1 MDKEQL
7 AEILDSHGKWLRGEG
22 GSRADLSGA
31 DLRSADLRSADLSL
45 VDLSFVDLRR
55 ADLRSANLSHLDLRD
70 ANLRSANLSHVDLSG
85 ADLSHVDLRS
95 TNLSGADL
103 SHNDYVISCTL
114 TNFSM
119 LAFMYENLLCVTS
132 GCRRGLTI
140 AEAREHWSPN
150 NKHAW
155 TEKKE
160 AWGAQRLRMIDF
172 LEAEASHLG
181 WIK

>member
-1 MDKEQL
+1 VDKEKLETVL
-7 AEILDSHGKWLRGEG
+7 ADHAKWFSGRG
-22 GSRADLSGA
+22 GSR
-31 DLRSADLRSADLSL
+31 ADLRSADLSH
-45 VDLSFVDLRR
+45 VDLRR
-55 ADLRSANLSHLDLRD
+55 ADLSGAKLRD
-70 ANLRSANLSHVDLSG
+70 AKLSGADLSHVDLRD

>member
-31 DLRSADLRSADLSL
+31 DLRSADLSLVDLSL

-55 ADLRSANLSHLDLRD
+55 ADLRSANLSHVDLRD
-70 ANLRSANLSHVDLSG
+70 ANLRSANLR
-85 ADLSHVDLRS
+85 HVDLRS

-119 LAFMYENLLCVTS
+119 LAFMHENLLHVTS

-140 AEAREHWSPN
+140 ADAREYWSPD
-150 NKHAW
+150 NKDAW

>member
-22 GSRADLSGA
+22 GSRANLS
-31 DLRSADLRSADLSL
+31 RADLSRAC
-45 VDLSFVDLRR
+45 LRE
-55 ADLRSANLSHLDLRD
+55 
-70 ANLRSANLSHVDLSG
+70 
-85 ADLSHVDLRS
+85 ADLSRAYLIDNH
-95 TNLSGADL
+95 
-103 SHNDYVISCTL
+103 YVIGCTL
-114 TNFSM
+114 SNYP
-119 LAFMYENLLCVTS
+119 LVAFMQDNELHVTS

-140 AEAREHWSPN
+140 AEAREYWSPD
-150 NKHAW
+150 NKDAW
-155 TEKKE
+155 TENNE

>member
-1 MDKEQL
+1 M
-7 AEILDSHGKWLRGEG
+7 
-22 GSRADLSGA
+22 
-31 DLRSADLRSADLSL
+31 
-45 VDLSFVDLRR
+45 F
-55 ADLRSANLSHLDLRD
+55 
-70 ANLRSANLSHVDLSG
+70 
-85 ADLSHVDLRS
+85 
-95 TNLSGADL
+95 
-103 SHNDYVISCTL
+103 
-114 TNFSM
+114 
-119 LAFMYENLLCVTS
+119 AFMHENLLHVTS

-150 NKHAW
+150 NKDAW

>member
-1 MDKEQL
+1 MDKEELETVL
-7 AEILDSHGKWLRGEG
+7 ADHAKWLRGEG
-22 GSRADLSGA
+22 GSRAN
-31 DLRSADLRSADLSL
+31 LRDA
-45 VDLSFVDLRR
+45 DLRR
-55 ADLRSANLSHLDLRD
+55 ADLRSANLSRAD
-70 ANLRSANLSHVDLSG
+70 LRSANLSHVDLRD

-119 LAFMYENLLCVTS
+119 FAFMHENFLHVTS

-140 AEAREHWSPN
+140 AGAREHWSPD
-150 NKHAW
+150 NKYAW

-160 AWGAQRLRMIDF
+160 AWGAQRLRQIDF

>member
-1 MDKEQL
+1 MDKEELETIL
-7 AEILDSHGKWLRGEG
+7 ADHAKWLSGQG
-22 GSRADLSGA
+22 GSRADL
-31 DLRSADLRSADLSL
+31 RSATLRGADLSL
-45 VDLSFVDLRR
+45 
-55 ADLRSANLSHLDLRD
+55 
-70 ANLRSANLSHVDLSG
+70 
-85 ADLSHVDLRS
+85 VDLRS

-119 LAFMYENLLCVTS
+119 LAFMHENLLHVTS

-140 AEAREHWSPN
+140 AEAREHWSPD
-150 NKHAW
+150 NKDAW
-155 TEKKE
+155 TENNE

-172 LEAEASHLG
+172 LEIEAKHLG

>member
-1 MDKEQL
+1 MDKKQL
-7 AEILDSHGKWLRGEG
+7 AKILADHGKWLRGEG

-31 DLRSADLRSADLSL
+31 DLRSADLSLVDLSL

-55 ADLRSANLSHLDLRD
+55 ADLRSANLSHVDLRD
-70 ANLRSANLSHVDLSG
+70 ADLRSADLS
-85 ADLSHVDLRS
+85 LVDLRS

-119 LAFMYENLLCVTS
+119 LAFMNENLLHVTI

-140 AEAREHWSPN
+140 AEAREHWSPD
-150 NKHAW
+150 NKDAW
-155 TEKKE
+155 TMKDE

-172 LEAEASHLG
+172 LESEASHLG

>member
-22 GSRADLSGA
+22 GSRANLRRANLSGANLSRADLREADLSRADLSGA
-31 DLRSADLRSADLSL
+31 DLREAYLRE
-45 VDLSFVDLRR
+45 
-55 ADLRSANLSHLDLRD
+55 ANLSGAYLR
-70 ANLRSANLSHVDLSG
+70 G
-85 ADLSHVDLRS
+85 AI
-95 TNLSGADL
+95 LSGADL

-119 LAFMYENLLCVTS
+119 LAFMHENLLHVTS

-140 AEAREHWSPN
+140 AEAREHWSPD